1 MEPSNNEFMNSLF
14 DPFSG
19 IGSEITTFRMLLRC
33 DDCTGYVGDTT
44 DPRYISNGR
53 HYKISGFG

>member
-53 HYKISGFG
+53 H